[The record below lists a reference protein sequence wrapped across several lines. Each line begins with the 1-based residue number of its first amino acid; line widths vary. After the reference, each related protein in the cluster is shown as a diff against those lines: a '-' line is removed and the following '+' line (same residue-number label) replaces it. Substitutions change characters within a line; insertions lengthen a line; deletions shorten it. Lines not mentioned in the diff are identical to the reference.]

1 MGNEVTVTVIA
12 ILFYGSGQ
20 SWVGFF
26 FFPVQGF
33 LLGVCLSREES
44 HGSNSVTTD
53 CKLRLFYALFNFPE
67 MSFFS
72 EMIYW

>member
-1 MGNEVTVTVIA
+1 MTVIVSYS
-12 ILFYGSGQ
+12 LL
-20 SWVGFF
+20 WLWTVLVFF

-67 MSFFS
+67 MSFFP

>member
-1 MGNEVTVTVIA
+1 MAVDSPGF
-12 ILFYGSGQ
+12 LFCF
-20 SWVGFF
+20 FF

-67 MSFFS
+67 MSFFP

>member
-1 MGNEVTVTVIA
+1 MTVIVSYS
-12 ILFYGSGQ
+12 LLLWLWTVLVF
-20 SWVGFF
+20 FF

-67 MSFFS
+67 MSFFP